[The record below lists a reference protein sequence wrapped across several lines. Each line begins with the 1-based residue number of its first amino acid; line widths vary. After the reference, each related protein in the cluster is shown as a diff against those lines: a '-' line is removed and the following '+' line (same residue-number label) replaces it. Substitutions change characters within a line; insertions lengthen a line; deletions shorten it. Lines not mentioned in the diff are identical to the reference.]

1 MLTNDRERKI
11 CDKYSAVGED
21 GKVRCRECPLRKGD
35 WFFHD
40 FRCKANSHYNRST
53 REWVYDLEEVES
65 E

>member
-21 GKVRCRECPLRKGD
+21 GFVRCKECPLVKDR
-35 WFFHD
+35 FSLL
-40 FRCKANSHYNRST
+40 CKANSSYNRST
-53 REWVYDLEEVES
+53 RKWEYDLEEVES

>member
-21 GKVRCRECPLRKGD
+21 GKVRCRECPLVKDLQG
-35 WFFHD
+35 FL
-40 FRCKANSHYNRST
+40 CKANSHYNRHT
-53 REWVYDLEEVES
+53 GEWEYDLEEVEN